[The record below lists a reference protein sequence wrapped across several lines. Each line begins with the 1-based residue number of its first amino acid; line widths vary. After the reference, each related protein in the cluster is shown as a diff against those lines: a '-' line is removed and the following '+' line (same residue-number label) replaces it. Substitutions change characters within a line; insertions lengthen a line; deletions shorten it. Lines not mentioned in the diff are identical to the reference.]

1 MSSAPGEPRQKNAF
15 VHYWLPVL
23 GYVGVIIALSAQPNL
38 KPPLVYYNGDKV
50 AHVLEYFGLGFLI
63 ARAIRHTLRLR
74 DVLKPV
80 LLALL
85 LGTAIGAGDE
95 IFQRMIPG
103 RDSSVYDLLADCIGL
118 VIAQVA
124 YLTFARD

>member
-1 MSSAPGEPRQKNAF
+1 LSSAPGEPRQKNPF

-23 GYVGVIIALSAQPNL
+23 GYIGLIITLSAQPNL
-38 KPPLVYYNGDKV
+38 KAPLVYYNGDKV

-80 LLALL
+80 LLALV
-85 LGTAIGAGDE
+85 LGVAIGAGDE
-95 IFQRMIPG
+95 TFQRLIPG
-103 RDSSVYDLLADCIGL
+103 RDSSIYDLFADCIGL
-118 VIAQVA
+118 LIAQVA
-124 YLTFARD
+124 YLTFAKD